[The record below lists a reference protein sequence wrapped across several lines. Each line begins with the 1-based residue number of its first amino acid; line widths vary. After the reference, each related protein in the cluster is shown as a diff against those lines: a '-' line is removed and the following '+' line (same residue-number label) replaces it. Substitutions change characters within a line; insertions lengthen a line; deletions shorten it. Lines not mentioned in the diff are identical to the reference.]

1 MRWGPR
7 TVDLDLL
14 LYDDLVLALP
24 DLTVPHPRMAFRRF
38 VIEPAAEIAADLR
51 HPTIGWTVD
60 QLRDHLRYAV
70 PYVAIAGASA
80 AARGRLAAD
89 LVARYGG
96 RVITDQNS
104 GQGAAAAESDS
115 AGPACARAIELLD
128 SASPATRQ
136 GTLGRSVA
144 IGGQRFLA

>member
-1 MRWGPR
+1 M
-7 TVDLDLL
+7 T
-14 LYDDLVLALP
+14 
-24 DLTVPHPRMAFRRF
+24 FRRF

-104 GQGAAAAESDS
+104 GQSAAAAESDS
-115 AGPACARAIELLD
+115 AGRACPRAIELLD
-128 SASPATRQ
+128 LRRRLLDREHWADPSRLAVSDFWLEQPPVDAWLSATHGPNK
-136 GTLGRSVA
+136 
-144 IGGQRFLA
+144 